1 MKLVRISVICSLT
14 GVCLRLQAMPNMQR
28 SLRLPFTIVRTEYI
42 SCFCC
47 PPNTLRTVCQAQNY
61 AYTLADKAVYCNLYG
76 SNTLQTE
83 LEGLGMIALAQ
94 HTDYPWEGSVRLVVE
109 SLPRASRKTA
119 FSIYFRMPEWC
130 DKATLTVN
138 GQVVAGNWKRN
149 EYAHV
154 NRIWK
159 EGDIVEWVMDMP
171 VRLLE
176 AHPLA
181 EEIRN
186 QVVVK
191 RGPIVYCLESMDID
205 GGKRIDDVQIPTNIK
220 FTPRKM
226 QIAGSDVMA
235 LEGIASLNEAESWE
249 GVLYR
254 EVNPTQKPVHIR
266 LIPYYAWGNR
276 GKSEMTVWMP
286 VKR

>member
-1 MKLVRISVICSLT
+1 MSLVLLHIIL
-14 GVCLRLQAMPNMQR
+14 
-28 SLRLPFTIVRTEYI
+28 
-42 SCFCC
+42 
-47 PPNTLRTVCQAQNY
+47 
-61 AYTLADKAVYCNLYG
+61 AVYCNLYG

-83 LEGLGMIALAQ
+83 LEGLGKIALAQ

-138 GQVVAGNWKRN
+138 GQAVAGNWKRN

-226 QIAGSDVMA
+226 QIAGSDVMV

-249 GVLYR
+249 GMLYR

>member
-1 MKLVRISVICSLT
+1 
-14 GVCLRLQAMPNMQR
+14 
-28 SLRLPFTIVRTEYI
+28 
-42 SCFCC
+42 
-47 PPNTLRTVCQAQNY
+47 
-61 AYTLADKAVYCNLYG
+61 
-76 SNTLQTE
+76 
-83 LEGLGMIALAQ
+83 
-94 HTDYPWEGSVRLVVE
+94 
-109 SLPRASRKTA
+109 
-119 FSIYFRMPEWC
+119 MPEWC

-138 GQVVAGNWKRN
+138 GQAVAGNWKRN

-226 QIAGSDVMA
+226 QIAGSDVMV

-249 GVLYR
+249 GMLYR